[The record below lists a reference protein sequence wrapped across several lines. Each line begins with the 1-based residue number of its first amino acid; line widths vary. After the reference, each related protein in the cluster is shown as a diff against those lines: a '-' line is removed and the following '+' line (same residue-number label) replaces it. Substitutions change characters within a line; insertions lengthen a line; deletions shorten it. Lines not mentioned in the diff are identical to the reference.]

1 MRSIFKN
8 QYFIS
13 FVGLCI
19 IILIAIPVVKN
30 NTKQRKIDREIEGL
44 QNEINSLNGRNND
57 LKKVVDYLKSDQFV
71 MEQSR
76 LNLNVKKPG
85 EEVYVIEGM
94 GATTSASDQIF
105 DINKAVPGKKE
116 GNPEK
121 WVRYFMAKR

>member
-1 MRSIFKN
+1 MQSIFKN

-13 FVGLCI
+13 FLGLCI

-30 NTKQRKIDREIEGL
+30 NSKQRKIDREINGL
-44 QNEINSLNGRNND
+44 RDEIAGLNGRNND

-94 GATTSASDQIF
+94 GATSSADSQIF
-105 DINKAVPGKKE
+105 DINKAIPVKE
-116 GNPEK
+116 MTNPER
-121 WVRYFMAKR
+121 WMRYFVAKR